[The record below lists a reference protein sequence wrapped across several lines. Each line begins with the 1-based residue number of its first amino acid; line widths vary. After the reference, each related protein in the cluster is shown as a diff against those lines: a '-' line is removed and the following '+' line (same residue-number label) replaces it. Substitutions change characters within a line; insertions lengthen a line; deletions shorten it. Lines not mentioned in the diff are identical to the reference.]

1 MGSRSGSVGDAK
13 QDGGLPQGDD
23 EAFGRKSEEI
33 KGKVP
38 RVDASANGKSA
49 LPVENPDRRMIL
61 MNQSHEEDKEEEEYD
76 FGQDEEIS
84 QLQKIWFA
92 VARFYTGQDFNASTV
107 FTELSHR
114 AWGRQD
120 TVPFSSIG
128 DNRFI
133 IDFDSEKLWRR
144 VVEGG
149 PWKFNGDAM
158 IFSLQMWVLIYDIP
172 AAMIT
177 DGFACA
183 LGAKIGKVI
192 EVGAVNSDY
201 KRVKVDFPLDKP
213 VMRVVK
219 QKVKGHGVSEFLVR
233 YENIPHFC
241 FFCGCIG
248 HAQRECPEEG
258 TEIGDVRFGQNL
270 RCSPQKKVLVRC
282 APKPTTV
289 PTAKRRLKFSG
300 D

>member
-1 MGSRSGSVGDAK
+1 
-13 QDGGLPQGDD
+13 
-23 EAFGRKSEEI
+23 
-33 KGKVP
+33 
-38 RVDASANGKSA
+38 
-49 LPVENPDRRMIL
+49 
-61 MNQSHEEDKEEEEYD
+61 
-76 FGQDEEIS
+76 
-84 QLQKIWFA
+84 

-120 TVPFSSIG
+120 TVPFRSIG

-177 DGFACA
+177 DGFARA